1 MRVLIT
7 GGCGFVGS
15 QVAREAAGRGH
26 DVTTADL
33 DHVSPDVDLDIR
45 DAAQVD
51 EAVHGPDV
59 VVHCAAIVGPGPA
72 RENPGLAVDI
82 NIRGTANVLEAA
94 RRHGARVVYLSTATL
109 YGMRPDL
116 KPLHESDLPS
126 PVSHYDATKYA
137 AEVLCRSYR
146 LDFDVDVICIRT
158 GFVYGPGH
166 STGEYFVESA
176 VKGVPVRVGTG
187 GDGPCDFTYVKDL
200 ANGLVSAAEQAR
212 LPEPVYNVTSGIH
225 RTRSAFAKAV
235 RDTIPD
241 ADIEIG
247 HGIHPAMHL
256 RGPCLVD
263 LAKRDFGYVP
273 AYTIEDGIRDWIAAI
288 SGFPIST
295 SRDRR

>member
-1 MRVLIT
+1 
-7 GGCGFVGS
+7 
-15 QVAREAAGRGH
+15 
-26 DVTTADL
+26 
-33 DHVSPDVDLDIR
+33 
-45 DAAQVD
+45 
-51 EAVHGPDV
+51 
-59 VVHCAAIVGPGPA
+59 
-72 RENPGLAVDI
+72 
-82 NIRGTANVLEAA
+82 
-94 RRHGARVVYLSTATL
+94 
-109 YGMRPDL
+109 MRPDL
-116 KPLHESDLPS
+116 KPLHESDPPS

-212 LPEPVYNVTSGIH
+212 LPEPVYNVTSGIN

-235 RDTIPD
+235 RDAIPD

-247 HGIHPAMHL
+247 QGIHPAMHL

-288 SGFPIST
+288 SGFPIFT